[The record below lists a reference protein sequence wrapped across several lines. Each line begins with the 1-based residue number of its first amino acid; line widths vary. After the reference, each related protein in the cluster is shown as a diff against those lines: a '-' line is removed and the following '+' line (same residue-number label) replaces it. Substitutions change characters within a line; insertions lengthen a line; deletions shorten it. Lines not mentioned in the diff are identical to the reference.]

1 MWAIL
6 EQLRDHAT
14 TIVGLVTALT
24 LMYSWFRK
32 PMKQLIAREQQ
43 QEEDLAILTWAF
55 LQNAHDNYTRQ
66 GWCTA
71 AEKEQVLNMHKV
83 TRRKDEITCPQAT
96 NRTFLLCRKR
106 RQKEDEANDE
116 AESIRPVQQT
126 NCSFGHYCS
135 DGDFAAGDGAVLF
148 PQRHRSA
155 GQHGSDIYQLRDDCF
170 RSVQRQLGVREVADA
185 GEEQ

>member
-6 EQLRDHAT
+6 EQMRDHAT
-14 TIVGLVTALT
+14 TIVGLVTALM

-55 LQNAHDNYTRQ
+55 LQNAHDNYTR
-66 GWCTA
+66 
-71 AEKEQVLNMHKV
+71 
-83 TRRKDEITCPQAT
+83 RKGEITCPQAT
-96 NRTFLLCRKR
+96 SRTFLLCRKR
-106 RQKEDEANDE
+106 RRKGGEANDE

-148 PQRHRSA
+148 PQRHGSA

-170 RSVQRQLGVREVADA
+170 RSVQRQLGVRKVADA
-185 GEEQ
+185 GEER

>member
-14 TIVGLVTALT
+14 TIVGLATALT

-43 QEEDLAILTWAF
+43 QEEALAILTWAF
-55 LQNAHDNYTRQ
+55 LQNAHDNYMRQ

-71 AEKEQVLNMHKV
+71 AEKEQVLNMQKSYAA
-83 TRRKDEITCPQAT
+83 KDEITYPQAT
-96 NRTFLLCRKR
+96 SRTFLLCLKR
-106 RQKEDEANDE
+106 RQKGGGANDE

-135 DGDFAAGDGAVLF
+135 DTDFAAGDGAVLL
-148 PQRHRSA
+148 PQRHGSA
-155 GQHGSDIYQLRDDCF
+155 GQYGSDVHQLRDDCF

-185 GEEQ
+185 GEGR